1 MAVSKVWPLYMPKN
15 IAMRKLKTI
24 NQYSEG
30 AKGVHRGM
38 LTFLKQMMKKH
49 RIKVDDIATEI
60 RSSGPNTYYLL
71 SDRANISAQKLFEL
85 FTVVANIAGRN
96 ITIELKEQQ
105 NMRFFTTE
113 LQAIDPTDGKLKTW
127 QGPHVQ
133 AISFADAE
141 AYCNSE
147 GMGYLKVTGIL
158 LKEVDDETGETIDYS
173 NDN

>member
-1 MAVSKVWPLYMPKN
+1 
-15 IAMRKLKTI
+15 MRKPKTI

-30 AKGVHRGM
+30 AKGMHRGM
-38 LTFLKQMMKKH
+38 LSFLKQMMKKH
-49 RIKVDDIATEI
+49 RIRVDDIATEI

-85 FTVVANIAGRN
+85 ITVVANIAGRN
-96 ITIELKEQQ
+96 ITIELKEKHQS
-105 NMRFFTTE
+105 MRFFTTE
-113 LQAIDPTDGKLKTW
+113 LQAIDPIDGLLKTW
-127 QGPHVQ
+127 QGPHIQ

-141 AYCNSE
+141 AYCNNE